1 MLEALI
7 TSKTRIKLLLKFF
20 LNSSNRDYLRGLE
33 SEFGDSTNS
42 IRIELNKLEA
52 AGLLESSSNGNKKIF
67 NANLKHPL
75 FPEIKSILM
84 KFTGLDQLFIT
95 VINQLGDLHE
105 VYLIGDLGRGVDSEL
120 IDLVFVGNVNRD
132 YLNVLIEKA
141 EKHIKKKIRYV
152 LFSID
157 EFIEKKDLIIT
168 NKDLLLWKHD
178 NLII

>member
-52 AGLLESSSNGNKKIF
+52 AGLLESSISGNKKLF
-67 NANLKHPL
+67 NANTKHPL
-75 FPEIKSILM
+75 FPDINSILM
-84 KFTGLDQLFIT
+84 KFTGLDQLFVR
-95 VINQLGDLHE
+95 VINQLGDINE

-132 YLNVLIEKA
+132 FLNVLIEKA

-152 LFSID
+152 LFSIN
-157 EFIEKKDLIIT
+157 EFKDKKHLII
-168 NKDLLLWKHD
+168 NDKDLLLWKHD
-178 NLII
+178 KAVF

>member
-52 AGLLESSSNGNKKIF
+52 AGLLESNNSGNKKIF
-67 NANLKHPL
+67 NANIKHPL
-75 FPEIKSILM
+75 FPEINSILM
-84 KFTGLDQLFIT
+84 KFTGLDQLFER
-95 VINQLGDLHE
+95 VINQLGDLNE
-105 VYLIGDLGRGVDSEL
+105 VYLIGDLGRGIDSEL

-132 YLNVLIEKA
+132 FLNVLIEKA

-157 EFIEKKDLIIT
+157 EFKEKKHLIIT
-168 NKDLLLWKHD
+168 DKDLLLWKHD
-178 NLII
+178 KAVV

>member
-52 AGLLESSSNGNKKIF
+52 AGLLESSISGNKKLF
-67 NANLKHPL
+67 NANTKHPL
-75 FPEIKSILM
+75 FPEINSILM
-84 KFTGLDQLFIT
+84 KFTGLDQLFVR
-95 VINQLGDLHE
+95 VINQLGDINE

-132 YLNVLIEKA
+132 FLNVLIEKS
-141 EKHIKKKIRYV
+141 EKHVKKKIRYV

-157 EFIEKKDLIIT
+157 EFKEKKDLIIT
-168 NKDLLLWKHD
+168 NKDLLLWKND
-178 NLII
+178 KAVV

>member
-1 MLEALI
+1 
-7 TSKTRIKLLLKFF
+7 

-52 AGLLESSSNGNKKIF
+52 AGLLESSISGNKKLF
-67 NANLKHPL
+67 NANTKHPL
-75 FPEIKSILM
+75 FPEINSILM
-84 KFTGLDQLFIT
+84 KFTGLDQLFVR
-95 VINQLGDLHE
+95 VINQLGDINE

-132 YLNVLIEKA
+132 FLNVLIEKA

-157 EFIEKKDLIIT
+157 EFKEKKHLIIT
-168 NKDLLLWKHD
+168 DKDLLLWKHD
-178 NLII
+178 KVVV

>member
-52 AGLLESSSNGNKKIF
+52 AGLLESSISGNKKLF
-67 NANLKHPL
+67 NANTKHPL
-75 FPEIKSILM
+75 FPEINSILM
-84 KFTGLDQLFIT
+84 KFTGLDQLFVR
-95 VINQLGDLHE
+95 VINQLGDINE

-132 YLNVLIEKA
+132 FLNVLIEKS

-157 EFIEKKDLIIT
+157 EFKEKKHLIIT
-168 NKDLLLWKHD
+168 DKDLLLWKHD
-178 NLII
+178 KAVV

>member
-1 MLEALI
+1 
-7 TSKTRIKLLLKFF
+7 
-20 LNSSNRDYLRGLE
+20 
-33 SEFGDSTNS
+33 
-42 IRIELNKLEA
+42 
-52 AGLLESSSNGNKKIF
+52 
-67 NANLKHPL
+67 
-75 FPEIKSILM
+75 M

-157 EFIEKKDLIIT
+157 EFKEKKDLIIT
-168 NKDLLLWKHD
+168 NKDLLLWKND
-178 NLII
+178 KAVV

>member
-1 MLEALI
+1 LLEALI

-52 AGLLESSSNGNKKIF
+52 AGLLESSISGNKKLF
-67 NANLKHPL
+67 NANTKHPL
-75 FPEIKSILM
+75 FPEINSILM
-84 KFTGLDQLFIT
+84 KFTGLDQLFVR
-95 VINQLGDLHE
+95 VINQLGDINE

-132 YLNVLIEKA
+132 FLNVLIEKA

-152 LFSID
+152 LFSIN
-157 EFIEKKDLIIT
+157 EFKDKKHLII
-168 NKDLLLWKHD
+168 NDKDLLLWKHD
-178 NLII
+178 KAVF

>member
-52 AGLLESSSNGNKKIF
+52 AGLLESSISGNKNLF
-67 NANLKHPL
+67 NANTKHPL
-75 FPEIKSILM
+75 FPEINSILM
-84 KFTGLDQLFIT
+84 KFTGLDQLFVR
-95 VINQLGDLHE
+95 VINQLGDINE

-132 YLNVLIEKA
+132 FLNVLIEKS

-157 EFIEKKDLIIT
+157 EFKDKKHLIIT
-168 NKDLLLWKHD
+168 DKDLLLWKHD
-178 NLII
+178 KAVV

>member
-52 AGLLESSSNGNKKIF
+52 AGLLESNNSGNKKIF
-67 NANLKHPL
+67 NANIKHPL
-75 FPEIKSILM
+75 FPEINSILM
-84 KFTGLDQLFIT
+84 KFTGLDQLFT
-95 VINQLGDLHE
+95 RVINQLGDLNE
-105 VYLIGDLGRGVDSEL
+105 VYLIGDLGRGIDSEL

-132 YLNVLIEKA
+132 FLNVLIEKA

-157 EFIEKKDLIIT
+157 EFKEKKHLIIT
-168 NKDLLLWKHD
+168 DKDLLLWKND
-178 NLII
+178 TVVV